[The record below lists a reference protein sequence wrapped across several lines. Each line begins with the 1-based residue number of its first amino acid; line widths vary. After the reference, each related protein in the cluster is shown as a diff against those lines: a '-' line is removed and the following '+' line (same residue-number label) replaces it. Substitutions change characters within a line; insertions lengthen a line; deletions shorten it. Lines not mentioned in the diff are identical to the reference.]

1 MHRWIALLLITA
13 LCGSCNRSSANVDQ
27 ERETLMRLDREWAAN
42 VKDMDKFISY
52 YAPDATIYPA
62 GMPMATGAGPI
73 RDTLSKM
80 TSTPGFSLQ
89 FAPTKA
95 DVSASGDVGYT
106 TGTYQAVINGATE
119 NGKYVEVWK
128 KQPDGSW
135 KVKEDIFNADSS
147 GLPATA
153 HVMLEAASLKWI
165 DAPPGLPPGARI
177 AVVAGDPS
185 KPGPFVIRAQ
195 VPAGYKV
202 APHWHPGDE
211 NLTVLSGTIALGM
224 GETWNESTMKSVGT
238 GGYAALPAE
247 MRHYF
252 LSKTAST
259 FQVHGMGPFVVN
271 YVNPAD
277 DPSKK

>member
-1 MHRWIALLLITA
+1 MRRWVVLLFIVA
-13 LCGSCNRSSANVDQ
+13 FCGACARSANVDQ
-27 ERETLMRLDREWAAN
+27 ERETLMRLDREWSAN
-42 VKDMDKFISY
+42 VKDMDKFVSY
-52 YAPDATIYPA
+52 YAPDATVYPS
-62 GMPMATGAGPI
+62 GMPMATGPGPI
-73 RDTLSKM
+73 RDALSKI
-80 TSTPGFSLQ
+80 TSMPGFSLQ

-95 DVSASGDVGYT
+95 DVSASGDIGYT
-106 TGTYQAVINGATE
+106 TGTYQAAMNGTTE

-135 KVKEDIFNADSS
+135 KVREDIFNADSGVPPTS
-147 GLPATA
+147 
-153 HVMLEAASLKWI
+153 HVMVEAAALKWGPG
-165 DAPPGLPPGARI
+165 PPSLPPGAKI
-177 AVVAGDPS
+177 AVIAGDPS

-211 NLTVLSGTIALGM
+211 NLTIFSGTVALGM
-224 GETWNESTMKSVGT
+224 GETWDDSKLMPVGT
-238 GGYAALPAE
+238 SGYAALPAE

-252 LSKTAST
+252 LAKTAST

-271 YVNPAD
+271 YVNSAD